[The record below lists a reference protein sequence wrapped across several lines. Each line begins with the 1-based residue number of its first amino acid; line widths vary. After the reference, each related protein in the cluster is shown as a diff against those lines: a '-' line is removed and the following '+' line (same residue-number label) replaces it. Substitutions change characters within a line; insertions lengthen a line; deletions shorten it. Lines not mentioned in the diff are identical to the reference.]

1 MTAGVLPGEDFVE
14 RSLKLTDGFGADA
27 VIVTA
32 ATPSD
37 EVVHNA
43 MRACRKKG
51 RVVLVGDVGLHLRR
65 SDFYE
70 KELDVL
76 MSTSYGPG
84 RYDDA
89 YEREGQDYP
98 LPYVRWTENRNMD
111 EYLRLLADG
120 SVSLASLGAQTY
132 EIEDAEQAYDALSD
146 ARPDPLFILF
156 AYPER
161 AEVLERKL
169 PVRRA
174 ARQTGRVRVAVVG
187 VGSFAQAT
195 HIPNLLKL
203 KDRFDLRAV
212 MSRTGAN
219 ASAVAKRSGAA
230 YATTEYEH
238 VLADEEVDLVLIA
251 TRHNL
256 HAELTLRAL
265 EAGKNVFVEK
275 PLALNSE
282 ELDRIE
288 AFYET
293 HDAPLLMTGF
303 NRRFS
308 PAALRAKEVLLGRTT
323 PLIAN
328 YRMNAGYIPLDH
340 WVHGPEGGGRNIGE
354 ACHIYDLFHYL
365 VEADVKDVSARSI
378 EPSSDQLAR
387 NDNFVATLGYDDG
400 SVCTLTY
407 TALGHRRHAK
417 ERLEIYADGQ
427 VILLDD
433 YKALSASGDNRAR
446 WRSRRGPAKGHVDQL
461 EALAECL
468 LSGTPWPIGL
478 EEQLHAMRNA
488 FEVEQQLRR
497 VASQQFETRTV
508 ATGD

>member
-1 MTAGVLPGEDFVE
+1 
-14 RSLKLTDGFGADA
+14 
-27 VIVTA
+27 
-32 ATPSD
+32 
-37 EVVHNA
+37 
-43 MRACRKKG
+43 
-51 RVVLVGDVGLHLRR
+51 
-65 SDFYE
+65 
-70 KELDVL
+70 
-76 MSTSYGPG
+76 
-84 RYDDA
+84 
-89 YEREGQDYP
+89 
-98 LPYVRWTENRNMD
+98 VR
-111 EYLRLLADG
+111 
-120 SVSLASLGAQTY
+120 Q
-132 EIEDAEQAYDALSD
+132 
-146 ARPDPLFILF
+146 
-156 AYPER
+156 
-161 AEVLERKL
+161 
-169 PVRRA
+169 A
-174 ARQTGRVRVAVVG
+174 ARQTGRVRVAVIG
-187 VGSFAQAT
+187 VGSFAQTT

-238 VLADEEVDLVLIA
+238 VLADDEIDLMLIA

-328 YRMNAGYIPLDH
+328 YRMNAGYIPRDH